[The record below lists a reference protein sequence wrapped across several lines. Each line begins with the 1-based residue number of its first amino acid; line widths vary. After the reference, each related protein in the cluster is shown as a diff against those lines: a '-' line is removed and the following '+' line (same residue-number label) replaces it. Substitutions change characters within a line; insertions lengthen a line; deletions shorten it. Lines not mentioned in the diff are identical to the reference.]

1 MTAFGPR
8 PKKIKKISPK
18 RVSAFWKEF
27 ADRAELYF
35 DILAEGDEESDD
47 YLWLCGMVGKALLR
61 CAPCGVMP
69 PAFHFDLQR
78 EPVRLVFEHR
88 GDAYLLAAGEAL
100 AAQFPPALQ
109 GRLSF
114 CVAES

>member
-8 PKKIKKISPK
+8 PKKIKKISQK
-18 RVSAFWKEF
+18 RVSAFWKAF
-27 ADRAELYF
+27 AARAEPHS
-35 DILAEGDEESDD
+35 DILAEADAQSADH
-47 YLWLCGMVGKALLR
+47 LWLCGTVGKALLR
-61 CAPCGVMP
+61 CAPCGIMP